1 MSKDTGRTLKNPW
14 SAVTNRRR
22 VIAGAGGLLGTGLLG
37 VGGSGRVAAAPRA
50 QDATAKPGGTFVTA
64 KTTEAPSLDPQ
75 IQGSVSRQIRTSLI
89 YSNLLKLD
97 ANLERQPDLAESYE
111 ISEDGKQ
118 FVFHLRQGVMFH
130 PPAERELVAD
140 DVKFS
145 YERLIAES
153 PGKSS
158 FASIQDIEIVDNY
171 TVAFHLTQPDAGL
184 LETMSS
190 SWYGSI
196 VNRETV
202 EEHGD
207 LNNTAVGTGPF
218 IVEEWKVDNE
228 LVLRKNP
235 NYYQTGAPLVDKVLI
250 KVIPDEANVVA
261 GLRANTIHHATLEDN
276 LMFDLLEGESTLTTM
291 RRGRLGFE
299 LMNINNSVPPFDNLK
314 VRQAM
319 SYALDRNELISVVAG
334 GYAQLT
340 APASP
345 GLPQWQIPEDQWMP
359 FYQPDLDKAKQLLS
373 EAGHPN
379 GFAAK
384 LTIIT
389 GYPTMASG
397 SQVIQANLKRIGIDL
412 EIESLEAAVWAP
424 RSLSKDP
431 NEWFPLMLNITP
443 GWTDPDHYFYRWF
456 HSKAL
461 NINNWNDPEVDA
473 LVEQGRTTLDFDAR
487 KAIYDQVQLLFLER
501 VPMTWHFSPDLIDI
515 TQNYVKG
522 FWQHPQSYPLA
533 LGEVWLDQ

>member
-1 MSKDTGRTLKNPW
+1 ML
-14 SAVTNRRR
+14 
-22 VIAGAGGLLGTGLLG
+22 GAGLLTGPARL
-37 VGGSGRVAAAPRA
+37 AAAPRA
-50 QDATAKPGGTFVTA
+50 AQDAAAKPGGTFITA

-75 IQGSVSRQIRTSLI
+75 TQGSVSRQLRTSLI
-89 YSNLLKLD
+89 YSNLLRLD

-111 ISEDGKQ
+111 VSEDGKQ
-118 FVFHLRQGVMFH
+118 VSFRLRQGVKWH
-130 PPAERELVAD
+130 PPVSRELVAD

-158 FASIQDIEIVDNY
+158 FASIQDIEVVDSH
-171 TVAFHLTQPDAGL
+171 TVTFHLSQPDAGL
-184 LETMSS
+184 LESMAS

-202 EEHGD
+202 EQHGD

-218 IVEEWKVDNE
+218 IVEEWAVDNE
-228 LVLRKNP
+228 LRLRKNP
-235 NYYQTGAPLVDKVLI
+235 DYFVEGRPYVDQVLI
-250 KVIPDEANVVA
+250 KVIPDESNIVA
-261 GLRANTIHHATLEDN
+261 GLRSNTIHHATLEDN
-276 LMFDLLEGESTLTTM
+276 LLFDLLEGEGNLTTF
-291 RRGRLGFE
+291 RSQRLGFE
-299 LMNINNSVPPFDNLK
+299 LMNINNSVPPFDKLQ

-319 SYALDRNELISVVAG
+319 SAAIDRAELINVVAG
-334 GYAQLT
+334 GHAQLT

-345 GLPQWQIPEDQWMP
+345 ALKQWQLPEEQWKP
-359 FYQPDLDKAKQLLS
+359 FYQPDLDKAKQLLA
-373 EAGHPN
+373 EAGLPN
-379 GFAAK
+379 GFASK

-397 SQVIQANLKRIGIDL
+397 AQVIQANLKRIGIDL

-456 HSKAL
+456 HSGAL
-461 NINNWNDPEVDA
+461 NINNWSDPEVDA
-473 LVEQGRTTLDFDAR
+473 LVAEGRATLDFAQR
-487 KAIYDQVQLLFLER
+487 KAIYDKVQLLFLER
-501 VPMTWHFSPDLIDI
+501 IPMTWHFSPELIDV
-515 TQNYVKG
+515 TQNYVQG
-522 FWQHPQSYPLA
+522 YWQHPTSYPLSFSD
-533 LGEVWLDQ
+533 VWLDQ